1 MPSET
6 AQRTN
11 RIPEKG
17 LPQNTIIQELEA
29 KLKRDLTYSS
39 GKILCSMCTNP
50 HSFAKQIYRK
60 YLEKNLG
67 DPSLFPASAE
77 LEQETISMLGS
88 LLSNPQASGSIV
100 SGGTEANI
108 IALWA
113 ARNLAKKE
121 RGEVIVPV
129 SAHYSFDKASN
140 LLNLK
145 LIKVKLNR
153 RFQMDVKAA
162 EKAITSK
169 TVAIVGLAGSTG
181 LGVVDPIRELSEIA
195 SAHNIYLHVDAAF
208 GGFVLPF
215 LKELGYKPLDFDFSL
230 PGVCSITID
239 PHKMGLAPIPAGG
252 ILFRDAK
259 MGEAVSMKVPYLS
272 GEMKQS
278 TLLGTR
284 SGASAVAVWALLMH
298 LGRAGYTAVVER
310 CLGLTWK
317 LAEAIQKIDGLDIVT
332 EPTLNVVGVKSDT
345 VDVSLVFQE
354 LRKRGWAVSLFLD
367 YLRIVIMP
375 HTKPSHIK
383 RFLEDLQRILENLN
397 RKVNY
402 ASP

>member
-6 AQRTN
+6 AQRTKEM
-11 RIPEKG
+11 PEKG
-17 LPQNTIIQELEA
+17 LPQNTIRSQLEA
-29 KLKRDLTYSS
+29 KLRKDFSYSS

-50 HSFAKQIYRK
+50 HSFAKQIYQK

-67 DPSLFPASAE
+67 DPSLFLASTE
-77 LEQETISMLGS
+77 LEQETVSMLGS
-88 LLSNPQASGSIV
+88 LLSNPEASGSIV

-121 RGEVIVPV
+121 RGEVIVPI
-129 SAHYSFDKASN
+129 SAHHSFDKASD

-145 LIKVKLNR
+145 LIKVRLNS

-162 EKAITSK
+162 EKAVTSK
-169 TVAIVGLAGSTG
+169 TVAIVGVAGSTG
-181 LGVVDPIRELSEIA
+181 LGVVDPLGELSEVA
-195 SAHNIYLHVDAAF
+195 SANNVYLHVDAAF

-215 LKELGYKPLDFDFSL
+215 LKELGYEPLDFDFSL
-230 PGVCSITID
+230 PSVSSITVD

-252 ILFRDAK
+252 ILFRDASIS
-259 MGEAVSMKVPYLS
+259 EAISMKVPYLS
-272 GEMKQS
+272 GETKES

-298 LGRAGYTAVVER
+298 MGRAGYAAVVDR
-310 CLGLTWK
+310 CLKLTWK
-317 LAEAIQKIDGLDIVT
+317 LAEEIQRTDGVDVVT
-332 EPTLNVVGVKSDT
+332 EPTLNVVGVKSDRI
-345 VDVSLVFQE
+345 DVHLIFQE
-354 LRKRGWAVSLFLD
+354 LRKRGWAVSLFSD

-383 RFLEDLQRILENLN
+383 RLLEDLQMIIENLN
-397 RKVNY
+397 
-402 ASP
+402 